1 MLNKHDTGLV
11 VVDVQG
17 KLAHLVGDGHQV
29 IQRIATLIE
38 GAKALGLPIVWLEQN
53 PTKLGVTVPE
63 LALLLEPL
71 SPIAKFTFNG
81 CANEAFCNAVEQA
94 NVHNWLVCGVEAHI
108 CVYQTALGLKERGFN
123 VEVVVDS
130 IASRAEVSKDLAI
143 TKLATKGVGLTNV
156 EMCLYELVQDCRAPE
171 FKTILNLIK

>member
-1 MLNKHDTGLV
+1 LLNKNDTGLV

-17 KLAHLVGDGHQV
+17 KLAHLVGDGNQV
-29 IQRIATLIE
+29 IKRIATLIE

-81 CANEAFCNAVEQA
+81 CANEAFCNAVELA
-94 NVHNWLVCGVEAHI
+94 NVHTWLVCGVEAHI
-108 CVYQTALGLKERGFN
+108 CVYQTALGLKEQGFN
-123 VEVVVDS
+123 VEVVVDCV
-130 IASRAEVSKDLAI
+130 ASRAEASKGLAI
-143 TKLATKGVGLTNV
+143 TKLASQHVGLTTV
-156 EMCLYELVQDCRAPE
+156 EMCLYELVKDCRAPE

>member
-1 MLNKHDTGLV
+1 VLNRNDTGLI
-11 VVDVQG
+11 VVDIQG
-17 KLAHLVGDGHQV
+17 KLAHLVGDGNQV
-29 IQRIATLIE
+29 IKRIATLIE

-63 LALLLEPL
+63 LATLLAPL
-71 SPIAKFTFNG
+71 KPISKFTFNA
-81 CANEAFCNAVEQA
+81 CANETFGNAVELA
-94 NVHNWLVCGVEAHI
+94 DVHTWLACGVEAHI

-130 IASRAEVSKDLAI
+130 IASRTEASKELAM
-143 TKLATKGVGLTNV
+143 TKLSTKGVGLTNV